1 MQNYLELM
9 RDVLENGAQKGDR
22 TGTGTLS
29 RFGAQLRFDLAAGFP
44 LLTTKRIHLKSVIH
58 ELLWFVSGSTNV
70 RPLQEAG
77 VTIWNEWAD
86 EDGELGPVYGQQ
98 WRSWPTADGRGHI
111 DQLAEVVRLVQE
123 EPDSRRMVVSA
134 WNVAD
139 VPEMKL
145 PPCHMFFQF
154 GVHGDKLSCSM
165 YMRSCDIFLGLPFN
179 IACYALLTQMIAQV
193 AQRELGDLVISLGDA
208 HLYTNH
214 LEQARKQL
222 SREPRALPQMRLD
235 PGVKSV
241 FDYRPEHF
249 RIEGYEPHPGI
260 VAPVAV

>member
-1 MQNYLELM
+1 MQNYLDLM
-9 RDVLENGAQKGDR
+9 RDVLENGTRKGDR
-22 TGTGTLS
+22 TGVGTVS

-44 LLTTKRIHLKSVIH
+44 LMTTKRVHLKSVIH

-70 RPLQEAG
+70 RPLQEQG

-86 EDGELGPVYGQQ
+86 EQGELGPVYGHQ
-98 WRSWPTADGRGHI
+98 WRHWPARDGSQI
-111 DQLAEVVRLVQE
+111 DQLAEVVRQIRD

-139 VPEMKL
+139 IPDMKL

-154 GVHGDKLSCSM
+154 NVNDDKLSCAM
-165 YMRSCDIFLGLPFN
+165 TMRSCDIFLGLPFN

-193 AQRELGDLVISLGDA
+193 THRGLGDLVVSLGDA

-214 LEQARKQL
+214 FEQAGKQL
-222 SREPRALPQMRLD
+222 AREPRALPSMRLD
-235 PGVKSV
+235 PSVKSV
-241 FDYRPEHF
+241 FDFRYEHF
-249 RIEGYEPHPGI
+249 RIEDYDPLPGI
-260 VAPVAV
+260 KAPVAV